1 MSKPSWR
8 YKKPANTNPSLVD
21 NRLIGMAAVA
31 SPAAA
36 VLILGSMPGAVSL
49 AHQQYYAHPRNLFWP
64 IMAQLCQC
72 DATASYTEKLQQLTD
87 SGIALWDVIDSCQRQ
102 GSLDSAIRD
111 EQVNDFAAFLDEH
124 RNIRAIGFNGAK
136 AWHSFKR
143 YVLPTQPIPA
153 HIALLQLPSTSPAHA
168 AVSFEHKLAQ
178 WCQLIP
184 FLSCHN

>member
-1 MSKPSWR
+1 M
-8 YKKPANTNPSLVD
+8 
-21 NRLIGMAAVA
+21 A
-31 SPAAA
+31 SPAAT

-49 AHQQYYAHPRNLFWP
+49 AQQQYYAHPRNLFWP

-72 DATASYTEKLQQLTD
+72 DASASYTEKLQQLTD

-111 EQVNDFAAFLDEH
+111 EQVNDFAAFLVQH

-168 AVSFEHKLAQ
+168 AMTFEQKLQQ
-178 WCQLIP
+178 WRQLTGY
-184 FLSCHN
+184 LNA